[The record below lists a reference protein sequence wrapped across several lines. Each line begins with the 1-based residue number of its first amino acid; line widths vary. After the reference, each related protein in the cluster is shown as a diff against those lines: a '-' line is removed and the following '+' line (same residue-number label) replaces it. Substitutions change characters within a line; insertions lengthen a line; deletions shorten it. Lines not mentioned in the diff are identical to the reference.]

1 MNLTLTVTLIIVNN
15 GRHNSRVDKEKAEST
30 VSNQAWLH
38 LNYNELWNVSI
49 VSTLGWFSNRT
60 GTSVN
65 DGKVREKNW
74 TWLQVPNLPLCHWS
88 SQLFN
93 LHALSSTDVPALLL
107 NQPNV
112 QHQVH
117 SFNLYSTLI
126 WKSKTYLFIARHHSI
141 LGILNI

>member
-1 MNLTLTVTLIIVNN
+1 MNLTLTVTLIIVHN
-15 GRHNSRVDKEKAEST
+15 GKHNSRVDKEKAEST
-30 VSNQAWLH
+30 VSNQAWLD
-38 LNYNELWNVSI
+38 LNYNELWTVSI

-60 GTSVN
+60 GTSVD
-65 DGKVREKNW
+65 DGKERRKYQ
-74 TWLQVPNLPLCHWS
+74 TQLLVPSLPLCHWS

-93 LHALSSTDVPALLL
+93 LRALSSTDVPILLL

-126 WKSKTYLFIARHHSI
+126 WKSKIHLCIARYHSI
-141 LGILNI
+141 LGILNV